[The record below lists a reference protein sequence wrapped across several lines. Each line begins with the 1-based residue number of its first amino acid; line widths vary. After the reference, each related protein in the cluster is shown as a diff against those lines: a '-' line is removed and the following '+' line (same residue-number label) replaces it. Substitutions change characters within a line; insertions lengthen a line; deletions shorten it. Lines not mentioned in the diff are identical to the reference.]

1 MTGLR
6 REACESLGGGGG
18 RCPWEHPHGSHEGL
32 CQGQCEFSR
41 EETGVQQVPM
51 SLVLGRLG
59 RCQALG
65 TKTGVQGTA
74 RNSMHWRRDPGDL
87 GQHKIRKHNKTVKLQ
102 PSRL

>member
-1 MTGLR
+1 
-6 REACESLGGGGG
+6 
-18 RCPWEHPHGSHEGL
+18 
-32 CQGQCEFSR
+32 
-41 EETGVQQVPM
+41 M